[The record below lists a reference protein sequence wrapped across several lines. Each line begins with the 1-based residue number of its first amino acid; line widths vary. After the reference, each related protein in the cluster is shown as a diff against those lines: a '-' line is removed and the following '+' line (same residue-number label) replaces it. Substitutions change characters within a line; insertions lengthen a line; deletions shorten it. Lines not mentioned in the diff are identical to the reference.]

1 MTTFTGIIT
10 PLCTPLD
17 ADGSVDARSLERLVS
32 RQLDA
37 GVHGVFALGSS
48 GEAIY
53 LNDSSR
59 ARVLDVVVSTVAGAV
74 PIFAGAVAGS
84 TARVVEQVRWIT
96 DFAVD
101 AIVVTPPFYAAVSD
115 SETTTHYETVA
126 AVSPVPIIAYDIP
139 GNVGRKLGAD
149 VTIDLLRR
157 KVISGLKDTSGDLPE
172 FFRILAEMGDRSN
185 SSMMTGSDREAA
197 TCLDAGADGIV
208 PGLGNVCPDLF
219 VGLYAAHLKGD
230 TAGVQR
236 LQDLIAHM
244 VAIFSIGTKFGLG
257 RHASELG
264 ALKFLLHREGIFD
277 TTVVSVPLA
286 QYSDSAGAEVLS
298 IVEGIGR

>member
-17 ADGSVDARSLERLVS
+17 AGGSVDKRSLERLVN

-37 GVHGVFALGSS
+37 GVQGVFALGSS

-53 LNDSSR
+53 LNDRSR
-59 ARVLDVVVSTVAGAV
+59 AQVLDIVVSTVAGAV

-84 TARVVEQVRWIT
+84 TARVVEQVRWIA

-126 AVSPVPIIAYDIP
+126 GFSPVPVIAYDIP
-139 GNVGRKLGAD
+139 GNVGRKLAAD

-172 FFRILAEMGDRSN
+172 FFRILEAMGDRSD
-185 SSMMTGSDREAA
+185 SSMMTGSDTGAA
-197 TCLDAGADGIV
+197 TCLAAGADGIV
-208 PGLGNVCPDLF
+208 PGIGNVCPDLF
-219 VGLYAAHLKGD
+219 VGLYAAHLEGD
-230 TAGVQR
+230 LAAAER
-236 LQDLIAHM
+236 LQKLITHM
-244 VAIFSIGTKFGLG
+244 ATVFSVGRKYGLG

-264 ALKFLLHREGIFD
+264 ALKFLLHREATFD
-277 TTVVSVPLA
+277 TPFVSVPLS
-286 QYSDSAGAEVLS
+286 QYPVAAGVELVS
-298 IVEGIGR
+298 ILQAIGR

>member
-1 MTTFTGIIT
+1 MTAFKGIIT

-17 ADGSVDARSLERLVS
+17 GDGSVDARSLERLVG

-53 LNDSSR
+53 LNDRSR
-59 ARVLDVVVSTVAGAV
+59 AQVLDVVVSTVAGAV
-74 PIFAGAVAGS
+74 PVFAGALAGS
-84 TARVVEQVRWIT
+84 AARVVEQVRWISGF
-96 DFAVD
+96 DVD
-101 AIVVTPPFYAAVSD
+101 AIVVTPPFYAD
-115 SETTTHYETVA
+115 LSEAETVGHFEAVA
-126 AVSPVPIIAYDIP
+126 AVSKVPIIAYDIP
-139 GNVGRKLGAD
+139 GNVGRKLPPD
-149 VTIDLLRR
+149 MTIDLLKR

-172 FFRILAEMGDRSN
+172 FFRILAEMGDRSD

-197 TCLDAGADGIV
+197 KCLAAGADGIV

-219 VGLYAAHLKGD
+219 VGLYAAHLDGD
-230 TAGVQR
+230 TAAVQR

-244 VAIFSIGTKFGLG
+244 VAIFPIGMKYGLG

-264 ALKFLLHREGIFD
+264 ALKFLLHREGIFNSAA
-277 TTVVSVPLA
+277 VSVPLTKYPDA
-286 QYSDSAGAEVLS
+286 AGADVLA
-298 IVEGIGR
+298 VAERIGR